1 MIFNQTKQI
10 KHLGLDPFLKTI
22 LCFDFYVSLFFWV
35 SIVHSL
41 LFVSIFVLFL
51 YLFTDV
57 IIDFNF
63 YLIINKQYIHT
74 YKNVLF
80 FKLTQISVFLQ
91 RFWTCLNFS
100 INWNQLSICWK
111 CQIFKNLAVTQ
122 NATNTKRIAI
132 AIILSSLFFA
142 TANLDGLIKVARQIF
157 QIC

>member
-1 MIFNQTKQI
+1 MIRFWKR
-10 KHLGLDPFLKTI
+10 FYA
-22 LCFDFYVSLFFWV
+22 FDFYVSLFFWA

-51 YLFTDV
+51 YFFTDV
-57 IIDFNF
+57 IIGFNF

-111 CQIFKNLAVTQ
+111 CQIFRNLAVTQ
-122 NATNTKRIAI
+122 KELQLLYFILFVLRYSKSGRTNKSCSSNFPDL
-132 AIILSSLFFA
+132 LS
-142 TANLDGLIKVARQIF
+142 
-157 QIC
+157 

>member
-22 LCFDFYVSLFFWV
+22 LCFYFYVSLFFWV
-35 SIVHSL
+35 SNVHSL

-51 YLFTDV
+51 YIFTDV

-91 RFWTCLNFS
+91 RF
-100 INWNQLSICWK
+100 
-111 CQIFKNLAVTQ
+111 
-122 NATNTKRIAI
+122 
-132 AIILSSLFFA
+132 
-142 TANLDGLIKVARQIF
+142 
-157 QIC
+157 

>member
-10 KHLGLDPFLKTI
+10 KHLRLDSFLKTI

-41 LFVSIFVLFL
+41 LFVIIFVLFL
-51 YLFTDV
+51 YFFTDV

-91 RFWTCLNFS
+91 RF
-100 INWNQLSICWK
+100 
-111 CQIFKNLAVTQ
+111 
-122 NATNTKRIAI
+122 
-132 AIILSSLFFA
+132 
-142 TANLDGLIKVARQIF
+142 
-157 QIC
+157 

>member
-1 MIFNQTKQI
+1 M
-10 KHLGLDPFLKTI
+10 
-22 LCFDFYVSLFFWV
+22 
-35 SIVHSL
+35 L
-41 LFVSIFVLFL
+41 LFLCIFVLLGIKCTFAFICEYFCIFL
-51 YLFTDV
+51 YIFTDV
-57 IIDFNF
+57 IIDFIF

-111 CQIFKNLAVTQ
+111 CQIFENLAVTQ
-122 NATNTKRIAI
+122 NASNTKRIAI